1 MRRQTPTPARLA
13 PERRRELIVQAAR
26 ESILERGLA
35 ATSAREV
42 ARAAGVSL
50 GTVTYHFPTTDE
62 LLTEVLSVTL
72 RDFYRPRRRRMPADA
87 TAVDRLHVL
96 IEDHFSSPDLYEQCV
111 IWLEYWPRAIHVPSA
126 RAWRRRRYGAYQ
138 RYIARVLAAGRD
150 AGEFTLDDP
159 GRLATDFLALF
170 DGLSVALVVEEIDMA
185 FARRSLERLFESRL
199 GIDLGRPAS

>member
-1 MRRQTPTPARLA
+1 MRQETVTPPRLA

-26 ESILERGLA
+26 ASILERGLA
-35 ATSAREV
+35 ATSVREV

-50 GTVTYHFPTTDE
+50 GTVTYHFPTLDE

-72 RDFYRPRRRRMPADA
+72 RDFYRPRRRRMAPDA
-87 TAVDRLHVL
+87 TAVDRLRVL

-138 RYIARVLAAGRD
+138 RYIARVLAAGRE
-150 AGEFTLDDP
+150 AGEFEVEDP
-159 GRLATDFLALF
+159 GELATEFLALF
-170 DGLSVALVVEEIDMA
+170 DGLSVALVVEDIDME
-185 FARRSLERLFESRL
+185 FARRSLGRFLESRL
-199 GIDLGRPAS
+199 LIDLAG

>member
-1 MRRQTPTPARLA
+1 MRQETLPRHRLA

-26 ESILERGLA
+26 ASIVERGLA
-35 ATSAREV
+35 ATSVREV

-50 GTVTYHFPTTDE
+50 GTVTYHFPTLDE

-72 RDFYRPRRRRMPADA
+72 RDFYRPRRRRMAPDA
-87 TAVDRLHVL
+87 TAVDRLRVL

-138 RYIARVLAAGRD
+138 RYIARVLTAGRD
-150 AGEFTLDDP
+150 AGEFDVANP
-159 GRLATDFLALF
+159 GELATEFLALF
-170 DGLSVALVVEEIDMA
+170 DGLSVALVVEDIDME
-185 FARRSLERLFESRL
+185 FARRSLERFLETRL
-199 GIDLGRPAS
+199 RIDLAR

>member
-1 MRRQTPTPARLA
+1 MRQETLPRPRLA

-26 ESILERGLA
+26 ASIVERGLA
-35 ATSAREV
+35 ATSVREV

-50 GTVTYHFPTTDE
+50 GTVTYHFPTLDE

-72 RDFYRPRRRRMPADA
+72 RDFYRPRRRRMAPDA
-87 TAVDRLHVL
+87 TAVDRLRVL

-138 RYIARVLAAGRD
+138 RYIARVLTAGRD
-150 AGEFTLDDP
+150 AGEFDVANP
-159 GRLATDFLALF
+159 GELATEFLALF
-170 DGLSVALVVEEIDMA
+170 DGLSVALVVEDIDME
-185 FARRSLERLFESRL
+185 FARRSLERFLETRL
-199 GIDLGRPAS
+199 RIDLAR

>member
-1 MRRQTPTPARLA
+1 MRQENLPRPRLA

-26 ESILERGLA
+26 ASIVERGLA
-35 ATSAREV
+35 ATSVREV

-50 GTVTYHFPTTDE
+50 GTVTYHFPTLDE

-72 RDFYRPRRRRMPADA
+72 RDFYRPRRRRMAPDA
-87 TAVDRLHVL
+87 TAVDRLRVL

-138 RYIARVLAAGRD
+138 RYIARVLTAGRD
-150 AGEFTLDDP
+150 AGEFDVANP
-159 GRLATDFLALF
+159 GELATEFLALF
-170 DGLSVALVVEEIDMA
+170 DGLSVALVVEDIDME
-185 FARRSLERLFESRL
+185 FARRSLERFLETRL
-199 GIDLGRPAS
+199 RIDLAR

>member
-1 MRRQTPTPARLA
+1 MRQETLPRHRLA

-26 ESILERGLA
+26 ASIVERGLA
-35 ATSAREV
+35 ATSVREV

-50 GTVTYHFPTTDE
+50 GTVTYHFPTLDE

-72 RDFYRPRRRRMPADA
+72 RDFYRPRRRRMAPDA
-87 TAVDRLHVL
+87 TAVDRLRVL

-138 RYIARVLAAGRD
+138 RYIARVLTAGRD
-150 AGEFTLDDP
+150 AGEFDVANP
-159 GRLATDFLALF
+159 VELATEFLALF
-170 DGLSVALVVEEIDMA
+170 DGLSVALVVEDIDME
-185 FARRSLERLFESRL
+185 FARRSLERFLETRL
-199 GIDLGRPAS
+199 RIDLAR

>member
-1 MRRQTPTPARLA
+1 MRQENLPRPRLA

-26 ESILERGLA
+26 ASIVERGLA
-35 ATSAREV
+35 ATSVREV

-50 GTVTYHFPTTDE
+50 GTVTYHFPTLDE

-72 RDFYRPRRRRMPADA
+72 RDFYRPRRRRMAPDA
-87 TAVDRLHVL
+87 TAVDRLRVL

-138 RYIARVLAAGRD
+138 RYIARVLTAGRD
-150 AGEFTLDDP
+150 AGEFDVANP
-159 GRLATDFLALF
+159 VELATEFLALF
-170 DGLSVALVVEEIDMA
+170 DGLSVALVVEDIDMA
-185 FARRSLERLFESRL
+185 FAQRSLERLFEERL
-199 GIDLGRPAS
+199 GIELAA

>member
-1 MRRQTPTPARLA
+1 MRRQTATRIRLA
-13 PERRRELIVQAAR
+13 PEQRRELIVQAAR
-26 ESILERGLA
+26 ASILERGLA
-35 ATSAREV
+35 ATSVREV

-50 GTVTYHFPTTDE
+50 GTVTYHFPTLDE

-87 TAVDRLHVL
+87 TAVDRLRVL

-111 IWLEYWPRAIHVPSA
+111 VWLEYWPRAIHVPSA

-150 AGEFTLDDP
+150 AGEFAIDDP
-159 GRLATDFLALF
+159 GVLATEFLALF
-170 DGLSVALVVEEIDMA
+170 DGLSVALVVEDIDMA
-185 FARRSLERLFESRL
+185 FAQRSLERLFEERL
-199 GIDLGRPAS
+199 GIELTA

>member
-1 MRRQTPTPARLA
+1 MRQETLPRPRLA

-26 ESILERGLA
+26 ASIVERGLA
-35 ATSAREV
+35 ATSVREV

-50 GTVTYHFPTTDE
+50 GTVTYHFPTLDE

-72 RDFYRPRRRRMPADA
+72 RDFYRPRRRRMAPDA
-87 TAVDRLHVL
+87 TAVDRLRVL

-138 RYIARVLAAGRD
+138 RYIARVLTAGRD
-150 AGEFTLDDP
+150 AGEFDVANP
-159 GRLATDFLALF
+159 VELATEFLALF
-170 DGLSVALVVEEIDMA
+170 DGLSVALVVEDIDME
-185 FARRSLERLFESRL
+185 FARRSLERFLETRL
-199 GIDLGRPAS
+199 RIDLAR

>member
-1 MRRQTPTPARLA
+1 MRQENLPRPRLA

-26 ESILERGLA
+26 ASIVERGLA
-35 ATSAREV
+35 ATSVREV

-50 GTVTYHFPTTDE
+50 GTVTYHFPTLDE

-72 RDFYRPRRRRMPADA
+72 RDFYRPRRRRMAPDA
-87 TAVDRLHVL
+87 TAVDRLRVL

-138 RYIARVLAAGRD
+138 RYIARVLTAGRD
-150 AGEFTLDDP
+150 AGEFDVANP
-159 GRLATDFLALF
+159 VELATEFLALF
-170 DGLSVALVVEEIDMA
+170 DGLSVALVVEDIDMK
-185 FARRSLERLFESRL
+185 FARRSLERFLETRL
-199 GIDLGRPAS
+199 RIDLAR

>member
-1 MRRQTPTPARLA
+1 MRQETLTRPRLA

-26 ESILERGLA
+26 ASIVERGLA
-35 ATSAREV
+35 ATSVREV

-50 GTVTYHFPTTDE
+50 GTVTYHFPTLDE

-72 RDFYRPRRRRMPADA
+72 RDFYRPRRRRMPPDA
-87 TAVDRLHVL
+87 TAVDRLRVL

-138 RYIARVLAAGRD
+138 RYIARVLTAGRD
-150 AGEFTLDDP
+150 AGEFDVADP
-159 GRLATDFLALF
+159 GELATEFLALF
-170 DGLSVALVVEEIDMA
+170 DGLSVALVVEDIDME
-185 FARRSLERLFESRL
+185 FARRSLERFLETRL
-199 GIDLGRPAS
+199 RIGLAG

>member
-1 MRRQTPTPARLA
+1 MRRQAPTRSRLA

-26 ESILERGLA
+26 ESILQRGLA
-35 ATSAREV
+35 ATSVREV

-50 GTVTYHFPTTDE
+50 GTVTYHFPTLDE

-72 RDFYRPRRRRMPADA
+72 RDFYRPRRRRLAPDA
-87 TAVDRLHVL
+87 TAVDRLAVL

-138 RYIARVLAAGRD
+138 RYIARVLTAGRD
-150 AGEFTLDDP
+150 AGEFEVEAP
-159 GRLATDFLALF
+159 GELATEFLALF
-170 DGLSVALVVEEIDMA
+170 DGLSVALVVEDIDMA
-185 FARRSLERLFESRL
+185 FAERSLQRSLETRLR
-199 GIDLGRPAS
+199 IDFARG

>member
-1 MRRQTPTPARLA
+1 MRQENLPRPRLA

-26 ESILERGLA
+26 ASIVERGLA
-35 ATSAREV
+35 ATSVREV

-50 GTVTYHFPTTDE
+50 GTVTYHFPTLDE

-72 RDFYRPRRRRMPADA
+72 RDFYRPRRRRMAPDA
-87 TAVDRLHVL
+87 TAVDRLRVL

-138 RYIARVLAAGRD
+138 RYIARVLTAGRD
-150 AGEFTLDDP
+150 AGEFDVANP
-159 GRLATDFLALF
+159 VELATEFLALF
-170 DGLSVALVVEEIDMA
+170 DGLSVALVVEDIDME
-185 FARRSLERLFESRL
+185 FARRSLERFLETRL
-199 GIDLGRPAS
+199 RIDLAR